1 MSFKIKLYTIEKYD
15 RSTKQPT
22 GAGKEY
28 ECLANTPFSI
38 LSPTLRLSTGDAVNV
53 YNYVYVPSVGRY
65 YFINEWTY
73 SRGLWE
79 ADCAVDVLASWKSY
93 IGDSTLYV
101 LRSAEESDGAIIDM
115 AYPTTAKLSVVQ
127 RTFTLADSD
136 QLPWK
141 YDGVSGGFIVGINGY
156 GGAVG
161 YWYMP
166 AAIYGNFMNQL
177 FSPSVYDL
185 QSEQEKRDFNPLQYI
200 ASVMYVPFTM
210 SPTGTRPVVVGWWT
224 LESVSAWYLGDAK
237 FNIMS
242 SGNISVPK
250 HPQAATR
257 GNYLNTGNFSSYALQ
272 LPCFGVVEIPPA
284 LIQNSA
290 TINVDIQVELATGS
304 AILSVTAAGRNQP
317 IIIQETQVGCPVQIS
332 QITGGFLSNAA
343 RAITTAVGSESLAG
357 RAVRTARSAISA
369 VGELV
374 PFVNVGESGVSSKGS
389 NGSRGMTT
397 LTPAIL
403 ATFSYVTDEDNQ
415 HRGRPLCKLTQI
427 SDLSGYIQVADGDI
441 LAPAT
446 ASELRSIK
454 AYLEGGFFYE

>member
-1 MSFKIKLYTIEKYD
+1 MSFKVRLYTIEKYD

-22 GAGKEY
+22 GTGKEY
-28 ECLANTPFSI
+28 ECLANTPFSV
-38 LSPTLRLSTGDAVNV
+38 LSPTLRLATGDAVSV
-53 YNYVYVPSVGRY
+53 YNYVYVPSVDRY
-65 YFINEWTY
+65 YFVNEWTY

-101 LRSAEESDGAIIDM
+101 LRSAAQSNGAVIDM
-115 AYPTTAKLSVVQ
+115 AYPTTAELSVVQ
-127 RTFTLADSD
+127 KTFTLADSD

-141 YDGVSGGFIVGINGY
+141 YDGSSGGYVVGIVGY

-166 AAIYGNFMNQL
+166 GQVYGNFMNQL
-177 FSPSVYDL
+177 FNPSVYDL
-185 QSEQEKRDFNPLQYI
+185 QAEQEKRDFNPIQYVV
-200 ASVMYVPFTM
+200 SVMYVPFTM
-210 SPTGTRPVVVGWWT
+210 SPPGTTSVKVGWWT
-224 LESVSAWYLGDAK
+224 LDSISAWYLGSAD
-237 FNIMS
+237 FQIMS
-242 SGNISVPK
+242 SGNIAVPK
-250 HPQAATR
+250 HPQASR
-257 GNYLNTGNFSSYALQ
+257 GKYMNTGNFSSYALQ

-284 LIQNSA
+284 LIQDST
-290 TINVDIQVELATGS
+290 TISVEIQVELATGS
-304 AILSVTAAGRNQP
+304 GILTVKASGRTQP

-343 RAITTAVGSESLAG
+343 RAITTAVGSESVAG
-357 RAVRTARSAISA
+357 QVVRAARSAISA

-374 PFVNVGESGVSSKGS
+374 PFVNVGESTVSTKGS

-397 LTPAIL
+397 IQPALL
-403 ATFSYVTDEDNQ
+403 ATFSLVADEDVQ
-415 HRGRPLCKLTQI
+415 HRGRPLCKLVQVST
-427 SDLSGYIQVADGDI
+427 LSGFIQAADGDI

-446 ASELRSIK
+446 QSELRSIK